1 MLMNA
6 ATLFGSV
13 FISPD
18 ILAMTEGTIA
28 AMRSEIIATR
38 IITEPVIA
46 RALETFRSL
55 LSLFIFLERSFLKHL
70 SSHSMTGF
78 IRYASTSP
86 IIIGIAAASSL
97 LHIPAKPSNLYSAK
111 KNSILTANVTN
122 TMTPILI
129 RWGHSSRPGCEF
141 CFAPLSAFISM
152 FDFLPAF
159 PVSSIGLNSPYLRL

>member
-1 MLMNA
+1 
-6 ATLFGSV
+6 
-13 FISPD
+13 
-18 ILAMTEGTIA
+18 MTEGTIA

-46 RALETFRSL
+46 RALETFLSF
-55 LSLFIFLERSFLKHL
+55 LSLFIFLEKSFLKPL
-70 SSHSMTGF
+70 SSHSITGF

-86 IIIGIAAASSL
+86 IIIGIAAANSL
-97 LHIPAKPSNLYSAK
+97 FHMPAKPSNLYSAK
-111 KNSILTANVTN
+111 KNSIQTANVTN

-129 RWGHSSRPGCEF
+129 RCGHSSRPGCGF